1 MGTQDME
8 SKMWK
13 SLKKMDQKR
22 KPHYVLAFAAVMAVS
37 SAQLVQAAFF
47 DTAGKSARAMGMGE
61 VFLASAGDVSSYWY
75 NPAGLVKFEKRQV
88 GLSYGI
94 PVAVVSGLNISQVN
108 FATPLGKRSGLGI
121 GISYGGIDV
130 ASDMVISGGYALSLT
145 DKFTLGGNAKI
156 MRWSVEGQAT
166 RDGTSKDDTISKT
179 SFSLDL
185 SATYALGELF
195 GLGTFTTGVYVKDAI
210 MPNISESGN
219 EGGKL
224 PVERGIGI
232 MMQKDLVAVECD
244 IAACD
249 VAHVNNIIYHAGFEY
264 EVSGTDLKLRG
275 GYIRGSNRTIIFK
288 KGDVAK
294 EDINLGLGYG
304 FRSVIFNYAYNF
316 PLVATN
322 TNGRHFISFGISF

>member
-1 MGTQDME
+1 MA

-13 SLKKMDQKR
+13 SLKKTDQKR

-47 DTAGKSARAMGMGE
+47 DTAGKSARSMGMAE
-61 VFLASAGDVSSYWY
+61 VFLASAGDASSYWY

-94 PVAVVSGLNISQVN
+94 PVTVISGLNISQVN
-108 FATPLGKRSGLGI
+108 LATPLGKRRGLGL
-121 GISYGGIDV
+121 GVSYGGIDV

-145 DKFTLGGNAKI
+145 DKFTVGGNAKI

-210 MPNISESGN
+210 IPNISESGD

-232 MMQKDLVAVECD
+232 MMQKDLVAVELD

-264 EVSGTDLKLRG
+264 KISGTDLKLRG
-275 GYIRGSNRTIIFK
+275 GYIRGSNRIIIFK

-304 FRSVIFNYAYNF
+304 FGSVIFNYAYNF